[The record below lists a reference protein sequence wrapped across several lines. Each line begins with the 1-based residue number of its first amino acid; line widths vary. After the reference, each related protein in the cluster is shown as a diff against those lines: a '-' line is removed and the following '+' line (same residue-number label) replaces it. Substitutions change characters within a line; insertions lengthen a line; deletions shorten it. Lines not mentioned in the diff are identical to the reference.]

1 MTLPFSSFCR
11 GAGHPTHTALTVR
24 IWCIKSIQ
32 KQSLTLASSLSMLPS
47 MVRRKADRIA
57 LTWPSLLRLHRA
69 NNRRW
74 CLALRS

>member
-11 GAGHPTHTALTVR
+11 GAGHPTHTVQTVR

-32 KQSLTLASSLSMLPS
+32 KQSLMLASSLSMLPS

-57 LTWPSLLRLHRA
+57 LTCPSRLHLHRA
-69 NNRRW
+69 SERRW
-74 CLALRS
+74 CLALRF